1 MSDPVYAPLGYVAPM
16 PVYPK
21 SAPVPS
27 RNAMKYD
34 FRTMPIH
41 DGRAISGGATLAKNG
56 FICVRHPMTPVDFDD
71 GSRWQERF
79 LDEIMAY
86 IRDMTGQTDV
96 VANHAAPRST
106 RFKDSDGTIDFVHND
121 YTGGSIGVFIN
132 ELDPDR
138 AEERLA
144 KRFAVYN
151 IWRMVSQPPQ
161 SRPIAVC
168 DPTTIAIADAVP
180 SQTYYSGERYEENF
194 LLRYNPAHRWY
205 YFPDMTPDEMI
216 IWTGYD
222 SDPAMPSIVP
232 HAAFDNPA
240 CTDPNAIRS
249 NIDTR
254 AYVFFDD

>member
-1 MSDPVYAPLGYVAPM
+1 MSDPVFATLGYFAPM
-16 PVYPK
+16 PAYPK

-34 FRTMPIH
+34 WREMPIH
-41 DGRAISGGATLAKNG
+41 DGRAIPGGATLETHG
-56 FICVRHPMTPVDFDD
+56 FACVSHPMTPVDFDA
-71 GSRWQERF
+71 GVRWQERF
-79 LDEIMAY
+79 LDEIMEY
-86 IRDMTGQTDV
+86 IKAMTGQSDV
-96 VANHAAPRST
+96 IANHAAPRST
-106 RFKDSDGTIDFVHND
+106 RYKDSDGTIDFVHND
-121 YTGGSIGVFIN
+121 YTGGSIGIFIN

-138 AEERLA
+138 AEERLS

-151 IWRMVSQPPQ
+151 VWRMVSQPPQ
-161 SRPIAVC
+161 SRPLALC
-168 DPTTIAIADAVP
+168 DPNSIRIADAVP

-205 YFPDMTPDEMI
+205 YFPDMTPDEML

-232 HAAFDNPA
+232 HGAFDDPK

-254 AYVFFDD
+254 VYVFFDD